1 MWDLVISHCFPKIR
15 KVQKWVL
22 VVNAKK
28 VAHAVILLAAIFFSF
43 CSFSHFSTSAW
54 THSKTNNPESLPQQL
69 LLFIGSWYMKKR
81 LSWLKK
87 ATAEASLDLQ
97 TFVTSG
103 VSSLTLSCLTKTS
116 PYLKQHPSV
125 LDENNDRLPFCST
138 QSIWILSLLH
148 PLLFMVNSLNNS
160 WAMGIYKLINCL
172 LGATK
177 MPRTQP
183 SAR

>member
-1 MWDLVISHCFPKIR
+1 MWDLVVSYCFPNIR
-15 KVQKWVL
+15 KVQNWVL
-22 VVNAKK
+22 PVSAKK
-28 VAHAVILLAAIFFSF
+28 VDHALILLAVIFVSF
-43 CSFSHFSTSAW
+43 CSFSPFSTSAW
-54 THSKTNNPESLPQQL
+54 THSKTNDPESLPQQL
-69 LLFIGSWYMKKR
+69 RLFIGSWYMNKR

-116 PYLKQHPSV
+116 PHLKQHPSV
-125 LDENNDRLPFCST
+125 LVENNDRLPFCST
-138 QSIWILSLLH
+138 QSIWILSLLP

-172 LGATK
+172 LGATM
-177 MPRTQP
+177 MPHTQP
-183 SAR
+183 SAS